1 MLAIIAFFSDIF
13 YFIKKFF
20 TDVIAKITGKD
31 IEEADST
38 ASQE

>member
-20 TDVIAKITGKD
+20 TDIVAKITGKES
-31 IEEADST
+31 EEETT

>member
-20 TDVIAKITGKD
+20 TDIVAKITGKD
-31 IEEADST
+31 VEEDT
-38 ASQE
+38 TTSQE

>member
-1 MLAIIAFFSDIF
+1 MLAIIAYLSDII

-20 TDVIAKITGKD
+20 TDIIAKITGK
-31 IEEADST
+31 EEEEETT

>member
-20 TDVIAKITGKD
+20 TDIVAKITGKD
-31 IEEADST
+31 VEEDTT

>member
-1 MLAIIAFFSDIF
+1 MLAIIAYLSDIF

-20 TDVIAKITGKD
+20 TDFIAKITGKD
-31 IEEADST
+31 VEEETT

>member
-20 TDVIAKITGKD
+20 TDIVAKITGKEP
-31 IEEADST
+31 EEETT

>member
-1 MLAIIAFFSDIF
+1 MLAIIAYLSDVF

-20 TDVIAKITGKD
+20 TDIIAKITGKD
-31 IEEADST
+31 IEEEEST

>member
-1 MLAIIAFFSDIF
+1 MLAIIAYLSDVF

-20 TDVIAKITGKD
+20 TDFIVKITGKS
-31 IEEADST
+31 EEEEPT